1 MLKVLS
7 QKDSRHQNFRVKA
20 NFRLSVKMNF
30 SLEHGLFAL
39 VWTKQILPITMSNG
53 HILHGQNATFFQH
66 NQKQI
71 KEVAKNT
78 LSV

>member
-1 MLKVLS
+1 
-7 QKDSRHQNFRVKA
+7 
-20 NFRLSVKMNF
+20 MNF
-30 SLEHGLFAL
+30 SLEQGLFAL
-39 VWTKQILPITMSNG
+39 VWTKQILPIMMSNG
-53 HILHGQNATFFQH
+53 HMLHGQNATFFQH